1 MYTLNKDELKKA
13 VMKYLGIEGSEN
25 VEIDFID
32 NNGIKL
38 NAVKKITLNVK
49 EKENQHDIWRYNNLW
64 RNGRLI

>member
-38 NAVKKITLNVK
+38 NAVKKITLK
-49 EKENQHDIWRYNNLW
+49 RKGEGKSA
-64 RNGRLI
+64 

>member
-38 NAVKKITLNVK
+38 NAVKKITLKRKGEGKSEWYMKV
-49 EKENQHDIWRYNNLW
+49 
-64 RNGRLI
+64 